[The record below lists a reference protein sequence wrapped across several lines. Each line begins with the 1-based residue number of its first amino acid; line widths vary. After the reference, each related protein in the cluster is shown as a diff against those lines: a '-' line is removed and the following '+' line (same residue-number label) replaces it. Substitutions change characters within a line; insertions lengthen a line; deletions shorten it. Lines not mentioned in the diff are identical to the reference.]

1 MTKIR
6 MVNYVI
12 VKLNRRFSKRYSAI
26 FISLFFVSIFSFA
39 FTKSDVYRELA
50 RSQRLINEVYKSLI
64 TRYADR
70 LDTEKFTKI
79 VINNILDDLDPY
91 TVYMEEDEKESL
103 DLLTKGKYGGVG
115 INLGVREKKLTVISP
130 MDNSPAKRKGI
141 IAGDIIVKIDGLLTK
156 EMSLDD
162 AAKQIRGPKGTDV
175 ILSIKRFGDEKLI
188 DFTLT
193 RDYITVKDVAYTGML
208 NDETGY
214 IRLTRFSKNSGPE
227 MRSAIKN
234 LQTENAS
241 RIIIDL
247 RDNPGGVLQSA
258 IEILDMITP
267 KGSTLLSTKG
277 RLPESNKNYISRKE
291 PMLDEDIKIAILINE
306 GSASASEII
315 AGAVQDLDRGVVVG
329 TRSFGKGLVQSVYG
343 LDGSGKRNLK
353 VTTAKYYIPSG
364 RLIQKPGYIDD
375 EVIVNDGKV
384 DSLFY
389 TIGGRKVKGGGGIS
403 PDYEVEMPKATP
415 LVLECWRKGLFFNFA
430 QERQHRYDSYE
441 DALADVTILD
451 DFKSYIDTQD
461 VDVNTE
467 GEKDLEKAREKILSL
482 DSTNIDLTH
491 AFDFLETFIIDHE
504 AILFDEEVD
513 LLKRRLFLELIG
525 IMEGSEYRVKESI
538 KDDPVVMKAKEILQD
553 PIAYTSS
560 FIPDQ
565 ETETVSN

>member
-1 MTKIR
+1 M
-6 MVNYVI
+6 
-12 VKLNRRFSKRYSAI
+12 KLNRKFSLHYFAI
-26 FISLFFVSIFSFA
+26 FFSVLFISIVSFA

-91 TVYMEEDEKESL
+91 TVYMEEDEKEGL

-130 MDNSPAKRKGI
+130 MDNSPAKRKGVI
-141 IAGDIIVKIDGLLTK
+141 SGDIIVKIDGLLTK

-162 AAKQIRGPKGTDV
+162 AAKHIRGPKGTDV
-175 ILSIKRFGDEKLI
+175 TLSIKRFGGEKLI
-188 DFTLT
+188 DFTLR
-193 RDYITVKDVAYTGML
+193 RDNITVKDVAYTGML
-208 NDETGY
+208 DDETGY

-234 LQTENAS
+234 IQTENAS
-241 RIIIDL
+241 RIVIDL
-247 RDNPGGVLQSA
+247 RDNPGGLLQSA

-277 RLPESNKNYISRKE
+277 RLPESNKHYISRKD
-291 PMLDEDIKIAILINE
+291 PIIGEDTKIAVLINE

-315 AGAVQDLDRGVVVG
+315 SGAVQDLDRGIIIG

-343 LDGSGKRNLK
+343 LDGSGKRSLK

-375 EVIVNDGKV
+375 EVIINEDDD

-389 TIGGRKVKGGGGIS
+389 TIGGRRVRGGGGIS
-403 PDYEVEMPKATP
+403 PDYEVEMPKVTP

-430 QERQHRYDSYE
+430 QERQHRYDTYD
-441 DALADVTILD
+441 DALVDVTILD
-451 DFKSYIDTQD
+451 DFKSYLDNQEI
-461 VDVNTE
+461 DVNTD

-482 DSTNIDLTH
+482 DSTNMDLTH
-491 AFDFLETFIIDHE
+491 AFDFVETFIIDRE
-504 AILFDEEVD
+504 ATLYDEEVD
-513 LLKRRLFLELIG
+513 ILKRRLYLELIG
-525 IMEGSEYRVKESI
+525 IMKGSEYRVEESI

-560 FIPDQ
+560 FIPDE
-565 ETETVSN
+565 ETEVISN

>member
-1 MTKIR
+1 M
-6 MVNYVI
+6 
-12 VKLNRRFSKRYSAI
+12 KLNRRFSKRYSAI

-247 RDNPGGVLQSA
+247 RDNPGGLLQSA

-375 EVIVNDGKV
+375 EVIVNDGKE

>member
-1 MTKIR
+1 VKFYRKISLH
-6 MVNYVI
+6 Y
-12 VKLNRRFSKRYSAI
+12 FAI
-26 FISLFFVSIFSFA
+26 FFSVLLISIVSFA

-91 TVYMEEDEKESL
+91 TVYMEEDEKDGL

-130 MDNSPAKRKGI
+130 MDNSPAKRKGVI
-141 IAGDIIVKIDGLLTK
+141 SGDIIVKIDGLLTK

-162 AAKQIRGPKGTDV
+162 AAKHIRGPKGTDV

-188 DFTLT
+188 DFSLT
-193 RDYITVKDVAYTGML
+193 RDNITVKDVAYTGML
-208 NDETGY
+208 DDETGY
-214 IRLTRFSKNSGPE
+214 IRLTRFSKNSAPE

-234 LQTENAS
+234 IQTESAS
-241 RIIIDL
+241 RIVIDL
-247 RDNPGGVLQSA
+247 RDNPGGLLQSA

-277 RLPESNKNYISRKE
+277 RLPESNKHYISRKDPIIGE
-291 PMLDEDIKIAILINE
+291 EIKIAVLINE

-315 AGAVQDLDRGVVVG
+315 AGAVQDLDRGIIIG

-343 LDGSGKRNLK
+343 LDGSGKRSLK

-375 EVIVNDGKV
+375 EVIINEDQK
-384 DSLFY
+384 DTLFY
-389 TIGGRKVKGGGGIS
+389 TIGGRSVKGGGGIA
-403 PDYEVEMPKATP
+403 PDYEVEMPKVTP

-430 QERQHRYDSYE
+430 QERQHRYDIYD
-441 DALADVTILD
+441 DALVDVTILD
-451 DFKSYIDTQD
+451 DFKSYLDSQEI
-461 VDVNTE
+461 DVNTD

-482 DSTNIDLTH
+482 DSTNMDLTH
-491 AFDFLETFIIDHE
+491 AFDFVETYIIDRE

-513 LLKRRLFLELIG
+513 LLKRRLYLELIG
-525 IMEGSEYRVKESI
+525 IMKGTEYRVEESI
-538 KDDPVVMKAKEILQD
+538 KDDPVVMKAKDILQD
-553 PIAYTSS
+553 PVAYTSS

-565 ETETVSN
+565 ESETVSN

>member
-1 MTKIR
+1 M
-6 MVNYVI
+6 
-12 VKLNRRFSKRYSAI
+12 KLNRRFSKRYSAI

-247 RDNPGGVLQSA
+247 RDNPGGLLQSA

-375 EVIVNDGKV
+375 EVIVNDGKE

-403 PDYEVEMPKATP
+403 PDYEVEMPNATP

-565 ETETVSN
+565 ETETISN

>member
-1 MTKIR
+1 VKHNRKI
-6 MVNYVI
+6 
-12 VKLNRRFSKRYSAI
+12 SKRYSAV
-26 FISLFFVSIFSFA
+26 FFSLLFVSILSFA

-91 TVYMEEDEKESL
+91 TVYMEEDEKEGL

-130 MDNSPAKRKGI
+130 MDNSPAKRKGVI
-141 IAGDIIVKIDGLLTK
+141 SGDIIIKIDGLLTK

-162 AAKQIRGPKGTDV
+162 AAKHIRGPKGTDV
-175 ILSIKRFGDEKLI
+175 TLSIKRFGDEKLI

-193 RDYITVKDVAYTGML
+193 RDNITVKDVAYTGML
-208 NDETGY
+208 DDETGY

-234 LQTENAS
+234 LQTESVS
-241 RIIIDL
+241 RIVIDL
-247 RDNPGGVLQSA
+247 RDNPGGLLQSA
-258 IEILDMITP
+258 IEILDMMTP

-277 RLPESNKNYISRKE
+277 RLPESNKHYISRKD
-291 PMLDEDIKIAILINE
+291 PILGEDTKIAILINE

-315 AGAVQDLDRGVVVG
+315 AGAVQDLDRGVIVG
-329 TRSFGKGLVQSVYG
+329 TRSFGKGLVQSVYA

-375 EVIVNDGKV
+375 EVIINDDQE

-389 TIGGRKVKGGGGIS
+389 TIGGRKVKGGGGIA
-403 PDYEVEMPKATP
+403 PDYEVEMPKVTP

-430 QERQHRYDSYE
+430 QERQHRYDTYD
-441 DALADVTILD
+441 DALVDVTILD
-451 DFKSYIDTQD
+451 DFKSYLDNQD
-461 VDVNTE
+461 IDVNTN
-467 GEKDLEKAREKILSL
+467 GEKDLEEAREKILSL
-482 DSTNIDLTH
+482 DSTNMDLTH
-491 AFDFLETFIIDHE
+491 AFDFVETFIIDRE
-504 AILFDEEVD
+504 ALLYDEEVD
-513 LLKRRLFLELIG
+513 FLKRRLYLELIG
-525 IMEGSEYRVKESI
+525 IMKGSEYRVEESI

-553 PIAYTSS
+553 PIGYTSS
-560 FIPDQ
+560 FIPDEEV
-565 ETETVSN
+565 ETISN

>member
-1 MTKIR
+1 MKF
-6 MVNYVI
+6 
-12 VKLNRRFSKRYSAI
+12 NRRFSKRYSAI

-247 RDNPGGVLQSA
+247 RDNPGGLLQSA

-267 KGSTLLSTKG
+267 KGSMLLSTKG

-375 EVIVNDGKV
+375 EVIVNDGKE

-565 ETETVSN
+565 ETETISN

>member
-1 MTKIR
+1 MKHNRKI
-6 MVNYVI
+6 
-12 VKLNRRFSKRYSAI
+12 SKRYFAV
-26 FISLFFVSIFSFA
+26 FFSLLFVSILSFA

-91 TVYMEEDEKESL
+91 TVYMEEDEKEGL

-130 MDNSPAKRKGI
+130 MDNSPAKRKGVI
-141 IAGDIIVKIDGLLTK
+141 SGDIIVKIDGLLTK

-162 AAKQIRGPKGTDV
+162 AAKHIRGPKGTDV
-175 ILSIKRFGDEKLI
+175 TLSIKRFGDEKLI

-193 RDYITVKDVAYTGML
+193 RDNITVKDVAYTGML
-208 NDETGY
+208 DDETGY

-234 LQTENAS
+234 LQTESVS
-241 RIIIDL
+241 RIVIDL
-247 RDNPGGVLQSA
+247 RDNPGGLLQSA
-258 IEILDMITP
+258 IEILDMMTP

-277 RLPESNKNYISRKE
+277 RLPESNKHYTSRKD
-291 PMLDEDIKIAILINE
+291 PILGEDTKIAILINE

-315 AGAVQDLDRGVVVG
+315 AGAVQDLDRGVIIG

-375 EVIVNDGKV
+375 EVIINDDQE

-389 TIGGRKVKGGGGIS
+389 TIGGRKVKGGGGIA
-403 PDYEVEMPKATP
+403 PDYEVEMPKVTP

-430 QERQHRYDSYE
+430 QERQHRYDTYD
-441 DALADVTILD
+441 DALVDVTILD
-451 DFKSYIDTQD
+451 DFKSYLDNQEI
-461 VDVNTE
+461 DVNTN
-467 GEKDLEKAREKILSL
+467 GEKDLEEAREKILSL
-482 DSTNIDLTH
+482 DSTNMDLIY
-491 AFDFLETFIIDHE
+491 AFDFVETFIIDRE
-504 AILFDEEVD
+504 ALLYDEEVD
-513 LLKRRLFLELIG
+513 FLKRRLYLELIG
-525 IMEGSEYRVKESI
+525 IMKGSEYRVEESI

-553 PIAYTSS
+553 PIGYTSS
-560 FIPDQ
+560 FIPDEEA
-565 ETETVSN
+565 ETISN

>member
-1 MTKIR
+1 VKHNRKI
-6 MVNYVI
+6 
-12 VKLNRRFSKRYSAI
+12 SKRYSAVFFSLL
-26 FISLFFVSIFSFA
+26 FISILSFA

-91 TVYMEEDEKESL
+91 TVYMEEDEKEGL

-130 MDNSPAKRKGI
+130 MDNSPAKRKGVI
-141 IAGDIIVKIDGLLTK
+141 SGDIIVKIDGLLTK

-162 AAKQIRGPKGTDV
+162 AAKHIRGPKGTDV
-175 ILSIKRFGDEKLI
+175 TLSIKRFGDEKLI

-193 RDYITVKDVAYTGML
+193 RDNITVKDVAYTGML
-208 NDETGY
+208 DDETGY

-227 MRSAIKN
+227 IRSAIKN
-234 LQTENAS
+234 LQTESAS
-241 RIIIDL
+241 RIVIDL
-247 RDNPGGVLQSA
+247 RDNPGGLLQSA
-258 IEILDMITP
+258 IEILDMMTP

-277 RLPESNKNYISRKE
+277 RLPESNKHYISRKD
-291 PMLDEDIKIAILINE
+291 PILGEDTKIAILINE

-315 AGAVQDLDRGVVVG
+315 AGAVQDLDRGVIIG

-375 EVIVNDGKV
+375 EVIINDDQE

-389 TIGGRKVKGGGGIS
+389 TIGGRKVKGGGGIA

-430 QERQHRYDSYE
+430 QERQHRYDTYD
-441 DALADVTILD
+441 DALVDVTILD
-451 DFKSYIDTQD
+451 DFKSYLDNQD
-461 VDVNTE
+461 IDVNTN
-467 GEKDLEKAREKILSL
+467 GEKALEEAREKILSL
-482 DSTNIDLTH
+482 DSTNMDLTH
-491 AFDFLETFIIDHE
+491 AFDFVETFIIDRE
-504 AILFDEEVD
+504 ALLYDEEVD
-513 LLKRRLFLELIG
+513 FLKRRLYLELIG
-525 IMEGSEYRVKESI
+525 IMKGSEYRVEESI

-553 PIAYTSS
+553 PIGYTSS
-560 FIPDQ
+560 FIPDEEV
-565 ETETVSN
+565 ETISN

>member
-1 MTKIR
+1 MKHNRKI
-6 MVNYVI
+6 
-12 VKLNRRFSKRYSAI
+12 SKRYFAV
-26 FISLFFVSIFSFA
+26 FFSLLFVSILSFA

-91 TVYMEEDEKESL
+91 TVYMEEDEKEGL

-130 MDNSPAKRKGI
+130 MDNSPAKRKGVI
-141 IAGDIIVKIDGLLTK
+141 SGDIIVKIDGLLTK

-162 AAKQIRGPKGTDV
+162 AAKHIRGPKGTDV

-193 RDYITVKDVAYTGML
+193 RDNITVKDVAYTGML
-208 NDETGY
+208 DDETGY

-234 LQTENAS
+234 LQTESAS
-241 RIIIDL
+241 RIVIDL
-247 RDNPGGVLQSA
+247 RDNPGGLLQSA
-258 IEILDMITP
+258 IEILDMMTP

-277 RLPESNKNYISRKE
+277 RLPESNKHYISRKD
-291 PMLDEDIKIAILINE
+291 PILGEDTKIAILINE

-315 AGAVQDLDRGVVVG
+315 AGAVQDLDRGVIVG
-329 TRSFGKGLVQSVYG
+329 TQSFGKGLVQSVYG

-375 EVIVNDGKV
+375 EVIINDDQE

-389 TIGGRKVKGGGGIS
+389 TIGGRKVKGGGGVF
-403 PDYEVEMPKATP
+403 PDYEVEMPKTTP

-430 QERQHRYDSYE
+430 QERQHRYETYD
-441 DALADVTILD
+441 DALVDVTILD
-451 DFKSYIDTQD
+451 DFKSYLDNQD
-461 VDVNTE
+461 IDVNTN

-482 DSTNIDLTH
+482 DSTNMDLTH
-491 AFDFLETFIIDHE
+491 AFDFVETFIIDRE
-504 AILFDEEVD
+504 ALLYDEEVD
-513 LLKRRLFLELIG
+513 LLKRRLYLELIG
-525 IMEGSEYRVKESI
+525 IMKGSEYRVEESI

-553 PIAYTSS
+553 PIGYTSS
-560 FIPDQ
+560 FIPDEEA
-565 ETETVSN
+565 ETISN

>member
-1 MTKIR
+1 MKF
-6 MVNYVI
+6 
-12 VKLNRRFSKRYSAI
+12 NRKFSLHYFTIFFSVL
-26 FISLFFVSIFSFA
+26 FISIVSFA

-91 TVYMEEDEKESL
+91 TVYMEEDEKEGL

-130 MDNSPAKRKGI
+130 MDNSPAKRKGVI
-141 IAGDIIVKIDGLLTK
+141 SGDIIVKIDGLFTK

-162 AAKQIRGPKGTDV
+162 AAKHIRGPKGTDV

-193 RDYITVKDVAYTGML
+193 RDNITVKDVAYTGML
-208 NDETGY
+208 DDETGY

-234 LQTENAS
+234 IQTENAS
-241 RIIIDL
+241 RIVIDL
-247 RDNPGGVLQSA
+247 RDNPGGLLQSA

-277 RLPESNKNYISRKE
+277 RLPESNKHYISRKD
-291 PMLDEDIKIAILINE
+291 PIIDEDIKIAVLINE

-315 AGAVQDLDRGVVVG
+315 SGAVQDLDRGIIIG

-343 LDGSGKRNLK
+343 LDGSGKRSLK

-375 EVIVNDGKV
+375 EVIINEEEE

-389 TIGGRKVKGGGGIS
+389 TIGGRRVKGGGGIS
-403 PDYEVEMPKATP
+403 PDYEVEMPKVTP

-430 QERQHRYDSYE
+430 QERQHRYDTYD
-441 DALADVTILD
+441 DALVDVTILD
-451 DFKSYIDTQD
+451 DFKSYLDNQEI
-461 VDVNTE
+461 DVNTD

-482 DSTNIDLTH
+482 DSTNMDLTH
-491 AFDFLETFIIDHE
+491 AFDFVETFIIDRE
-504 AILFDEEVD
+504 AVLYDEEVD
-513 LLKRRLFLELIG
+513 LLKRRLYLELIG
-525 IMEGSEYRVKESI
+525 IMKGSEYRVEESI

-560 FIPDQ
+560 FIPDE
-565 ETETVSN
+565 ETEIISN

>member
-1 MTKIR
+1 M
-6 MVNYVI
+6 
-12 VKLNRRFSKRYSAI
+12 KLNRRFSKRYSAI

-247 RDNPGGVLQSA
+247 RDNPGGLLQSA

-375 EVIVNDGKV
+375 EVIVNDGKE

-565 ETETVSN
+565 EKETVRN